1 MRFQAAACAAAG
13 LLLLGT
19 AGCASATQA
28 GSGGAV
34 TGSAGSS
41 GSGSAGSSMPGPS
54 GITTGPSMGG
64 TASSPVPTSSLAKV
78 AAAACPTDSV
88 TPLSNPMAKPVP
100 ADIQVAF
107 VLRCRVVSGNGSHTQ
122 VAERSVSDPTD
133 LVKALRAPSVPRA
146 KIVCPMIAVYIPNF
160 ALVETNGTILV
171 PKVPLNNCGMAQDE
185 VASSLNQLKFV
196 QISSRPLK

>member
-1 MRFQAAACAAAG
+1 MRFQAAAIAAAG
-13 LLLLGT
+13 LLLAGA
-19 AGCASATQA
+19 AGCASTTQA
-28 GSGGAV
+28 GSGGAT
-34 TGSAGSS
+34 TGSAGST
-41 GSGSAGSSMPGPS
+41 GSSSTGPS
-54 GITTGPSMGG
+54 GTTTGPSMGG
-64 TASSPVPTSSLAKV
+64 TASSPVPTSSLAAM

-107 VLRCRVVSGNGSHTQ
+107 VLRCRTVPSKGSYTL

-160 ALVETNGTILV
+160 ALVETNGRILV

-185 VASSLNQLKFV
+185 VASSLNQLKYV
-196 QISSRPLK
+196 QIGSRPLK

>member
-1 MRFQAAACAAAG
+1 MRLQAAAYAAAG
-13 LLLLGT
+13 LLLVGT
-19 AGCASATQA
+19 AGCASTTQA

-41 GSGSAGSSMPGPS
+41 GTAAPS
-54 GITTGPSMGG
+54 GTTTGPSMGG
-64 TASSPVPTSSLAKV
+64 TASAPVPTSSLAGM
-78 AAAACPTDSV
+78 AAAACPTEAV

-107 VLRCRVVSGNGSHTQ
+107 VLRCRVLPGKGSSAL

-160 ALVETNGTILV
+160 ALVETDGRILV
-171 PKVPLNNCGMAQDE
+171 PKVPLNNCGMAQDQ

-196 QISSRPLK
+196 QISSRPVK